1 MIDRRK
7 VTLLPQAMKC
17 PWCGEAVYVAFEET
31 TGRLHLAEVAS
42 HAQGDLAL
50 RIAILDRPLELCRGI
65 AMAAGSPVFVVQR
78 YDPRLHRKRP
88 RYESHFIQCVESRQ
102 IREGLFS

>member
-1 MIDRRK
+1 VIDRRQ
-7 VTLLPQAMKC
+7 VTLLPQAMQC

-50 RIAILDRPLELCRGI
+50 RIAILDAPLELCRGI

-88 RYESHFIQCVESRQ
+88 RYESHFKRCPGSRELGER
-102 IREGLFS
+102 IFG